1 MLTCL
6 KRNLQKLSEECFN
19 LEFFEVRSFKPPSS
33 AMRLMPTD
41 FCVVQAL
48 FPPFPP
54 YQNKL
59 QIAREASDIRLKPAL
74 LKACRA
80 ELQDATMCKDA
91 STGLMQLRCLQVALN
106 MADRSLALS
115 LPLPLS
121 LSLSLSIYIYISHTQ
136 SSVPGSSGSPI
147 EREDESTVQNAAC
160 KGHDHP
166 VKKVLFN

>member
-121 LSLSLSIYIYISHTQ
+121 LSLSLSLYIYISHTHTILGPRFLRI
-136 SSVPGSSGSPI
+136 SD
-147 EREDESTVQNAAC
+147 RTRR
-160 KGHDHP
+160 
-166 VKKVLFN
+166 